1 MKLMARAALLSA
13 AMLAGIT
20 ATGYAADAVTFYENV
35 APILQANCV
44 SCHRPAGQNIGR
56 RVQDREAPFVSP
68 AFRPGALVT
77 ILCCCLAR

>member
-1 MKLMARAALLSA
+1 LPAGAPAFTPKVLFGVPSA
-13 AMLAGIT
+13 AGWRMLAGSIGA
-20 ATGYAADAVTFYENV
+20 ATGSQ
-35 APILQANCV
+35 APPD
-44 SCHRPAGQNIGR
+44 PAGQTIGR